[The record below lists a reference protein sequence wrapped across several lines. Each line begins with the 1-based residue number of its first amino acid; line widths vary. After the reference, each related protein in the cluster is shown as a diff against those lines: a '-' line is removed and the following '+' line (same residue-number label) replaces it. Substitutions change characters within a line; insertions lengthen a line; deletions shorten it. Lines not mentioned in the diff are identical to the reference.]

1 MTITF
6 TIRVPN
12 NFRPTPSNISREF
25 LRAVRVIN
33 GPFRHKVLDGS
44 STFGDYTVEVKS

>member
-6 TIRVPN
+6 TIKVPD
-12 NFRPTPSNISREF
+12 NFRPTPSNISKEF

-33 GPFRHKVLDGS
+33 VAFRHKVLGGS
-44 STFGDYTVEVKS
+44 NVFGDYTVEVKP